1 MSAAAA
7 IRISG
12 LSTAFGSQQVL
23 RGVDLQVAQGET
35 LVVLGRSG
43 TGKSVLLRHLI
54 GLQPPDAGSI
64 RVLGAEV
71 TTLAERPLNELRK
84 KVGFVFQNAA
94 LYDSLTVLENVAFP
108 LRYHTA
114 MAAPERRE
122 RALAI
127 LARVGMDGAAEK
139 LPTELSGGMR
149 KRVGLARAL
158 ALEPEIMLY
167 DEPTAGLDPI
177 TAGEISDLVLEL
189 KQERAMSS
197 IVVTHDLRSARAI
210 SDRVAMLDQGRI
222 VFHGPFAD
230 LQTSADPFVA
240 LFIQKG

>member
-1 MSAAAA
+1 MSTEA
-7 IRISG
+7 IRTTG
-12 LSTAFGSQQVL
+12 LRTAFGSQQVL
-23 RGVDLQVAQGET
+23 CGVDLQVASGET

-64 RVLGAEV
+64 RVLGTEI
-71 TTLAERPLNELRK
+71 TGLAEGPLNALRR

-108 LRYHTA
+108 LRYHTRL
-114 MAAPERRE
+114 AAPERRE
-122 RALAI
+122 RGLAI
-127 LARVGMDGAAEK
+127 LARVGMADAAAK

-149 KRVGLARAL
+149 KRVGLARAM

-189 KQERAMSS
+189 RQERAMSS
-197 IVVTHDLRSARAI
+197 IVVTHDLHSARAI

-222 VFHGPFAD
+222 VFNGPFAD
-230 LQTSADPFVA
+230 LQASADPFVA
-240 LFIQKG
+240 RFVQKG